1 MSEVLGGA
9 PVTARSGRSAAGG
22 PDPSRPSGE
31 PSRMGS
37 VGARPVVHTLRL
49 VGYLRVSTIEQATH
63 GYGLDVQRAAI
74 KAAAAAMGARIVKW
88 CVDDPKSGAL
98 PADERPGLAEGLTWL
113 HARKADGIITRDLDR
128 LAREVT
134 VQEAILAEVWNR
146 CDAKAFTATG
156 EVPRDD
162 PDDPYRTA
170 MRQMM
175 GVFSGLERRLIVK
188 RLRDGRKAKAAAG
201 GHAVG
206 RAGYGWRSV
215 GGELVEMPAEQRG
228 LARLRELAAG
238 GASTREIAAALAE
251 EGYPTQRGGRW
262 TSPVVARILSR
273 QVEQVAA

>member
-1 MSEVLGGA
+1 MSEAQGGA
-9 PVTARSGRSAAGG
+9 ALTRRNGLSHAVR
-22 PDPSRPSGE
+22 PDPHRPSGE
-31 PSRMGS
+31 RSRVGS
-37 VGARPVVHTLRL
+37 GGTRPVAHTLRL

-74 KAAAAAMGARIVKW
+74 RAAAEAMGARIVKW
-88 CVDDPKSGAL
+88 CIDDPKSGAL
-98 PADERPGLAEGLTWL
+98 PADERPGLTEGLTWL
-113 HARKADGIITRDLDR
+113 RDGQADGIITRDLDR

-146 CDAKAFTATG
+146 CGARAFTATG
-156 EVPRDD
+156 EVERDD

-215 GGELVEMPAEQRG
+215 GGALVEIPAEQRG
-228 LARLRELAAG
+228 LARLKELAAG
-238 GASTREIAAALAE
+238 GASTRAIAATLAE
-251 EGYPTQRGGRW
+251 EGHPTQRGGRW

-273 QVEQVAA
+273 QVEAVAA